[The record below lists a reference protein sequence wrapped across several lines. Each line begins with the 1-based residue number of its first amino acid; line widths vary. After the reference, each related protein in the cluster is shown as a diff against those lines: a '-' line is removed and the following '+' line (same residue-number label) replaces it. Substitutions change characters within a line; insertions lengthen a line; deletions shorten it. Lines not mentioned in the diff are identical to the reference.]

1 MVWTMNNNKQVPP
14 TEVDL
19 HDEFEMRLIDMI
31 EAGVAKPEPITLRQ
45 AIIALIKHTFTR
57 SNT

>member
-1 MVWTMNNNKQVPP
+1 MNNDKQVPP

-31 EAGVAKPEPITLRQ
+31 EAGVEKPTYQ
-45 AIIALIKHTFTR
+45 SFSSMLIDWIKRTFTR
-57 SNT
+57 RTK

>member
-1 MVWTMNNNKQVPP
+1 MTNDKQVPP

-31 EAGVAKPEPITLRQ
+31 EAGVAKPEPTTLRQ
-45 AIIALIKHTFTR
+45 ALVALIKHTFRRTK
-57 SNT
+57 